1 MRKVVALLLLLGLPA
16 AARATWALIPV
27 EELVRESDLIVVGTL
42 RDVEEHTA
50 DGTDYG
56 RGRIAVREVIWGDA
70 APGDALLLRWDTP
83 SAVVCPRVEHRYAAN
98 VEGIWLLTRDGGA
111 VAADYPGRFVKL
123 SERGKVEAALGA
135 SPVVLRSEK
144 HRVEPGEPMPVA
156 VVYRNTS
163 RAPRTFPG
171 LAFGGGAFRLG
182 PGPRLAVTVTF
193 DDGSAYGEAR
203 LPGRVV
209 RDAALAP
216 VTLPPRG
223 EHRVEFD
230 LRELLAKEPAEKDSY
245 DVTLKFD
252 GLPRTNELG
261 FYVGKPLPPR
271 PRPAEAEPPG
281 VDYSRQ
287 FRAAPVE
294 RRGPTPLARAALAAL
309 AALLLFPFFH
319 KLRSAL
325 AGARLARVTRGT
337 RTWQI

>member
-1 MRKVVALLLLLGLPA
+1 MRRVVALLLLLGLPA
-16 AARATWALIPV
+16 AARAMWASVPV

-56 RGRIAVREVIWGDA
+56 RGRIDVREVIWGDA
-70 APGDALLLRWDTP
+70 APGDALALRLDNP
-83 SAVVCPRVEHRYAAN
+83 SAVVCPRVEHRHAAN
-98 VEGIWLLTRDGGA
+98 EEGIWLLTRDGGA
-111 VAADYPGRFVKL
+111 VAADYPGRFVNL
-123 SERGKVEAALGA
+123 SERGKVEAALRA

-144 HRVEPGEPMPVA
+144 HWVRPGEPMPVS

-171 LAFGGGAFRLG
+171 LALGGGAFRLG
-182 PGPRLAVTVTF
+182 PGSRIAVTVTF
-193 DDGSAYGEAR
+193 DDGSAYGAAR
-203 LPGRVV
+203 LTGRVV
-209 RDAALAP
+209 RDASLAP

-230 LRELLAKEPAEKDSY
+230 LRELLAKGPAEKDSY

-261 FYVGKPLPPR
+261 FYVGEPLPLR
-271 PRPAEAEPPG
+271 PRAAEPEAPR
-281 VDYSRQ
+281 VEYSRQ
-287 FRAAPVE
+287 FRAEPAA
-294 RRGPTPLARAALAAL
+294 RRGPGPLVRAALAAL

-319 KLRSAL
+319 RLRSAL

-337 RTWQI
+337 QT